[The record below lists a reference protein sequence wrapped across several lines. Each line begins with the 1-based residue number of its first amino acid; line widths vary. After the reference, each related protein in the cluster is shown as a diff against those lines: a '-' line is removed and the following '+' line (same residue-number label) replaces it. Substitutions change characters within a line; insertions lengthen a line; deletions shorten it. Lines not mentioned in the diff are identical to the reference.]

1 MTGLKTHL
9 GEVLT
14 AAVKGRGF
22 AGASVIR
29 WPGAEPCSVWVPES
43 PYEPAFLVY
52 SITKTFTATLILQL
66 CDEGTLDLD
75 TPVARWFP
83 RLPDAERISIRRLL
97 NHTAGLPDYG
107 PIRAYHEAVRS
118 SPTEPWSFDRF
129 AAETFEKGLLFRP
142 GQGWAYSN
150 PAYMLAKRIAE
161 EVTGLSYR
169 DLVSERLA
177 RFLDG
182 LFRSDLLPRRMLDQM
197 LELTPVSTASEPDVS
212 AQDFPLRPGIPSYGL
227 GLMGDPASP
236 WGLLVGHNGGGPC
249 YSASAFHAFDLHGA
263 SVCAMGAIEE
273 GFTAEG
279 VVASVLD
286 YLLTV
291 PSTSPA

>member
-29 WPGAEPCSVWVPES
+29 WPGAEPCSVWLPES
-43 PYEPAFLVY
+43 SYEPAFLAY

-142 GQGWAYSN
+142 RLGWAYSK

-177 RFLDG
+177 RPLGLKRTFVPESLGDLAPLARGATVLSSGVGVARSGGIYAVRDRALHGRTVSWRSPAAPDARPDAGAYTTLDG
-182 LFRSDLLPRRMLDQM
+182 IR
-197 LELTPVSTASEPDVS
+197 TGCVCTG
-212 AQDFPLRPGIPSYGL
+212 FP
-227 GLMGDPASP
+227 PASRDP
-236 WGLLVGHNGGGPC
+236 ELWTW
-249 YSASAFHAFDLHGA
+249 AHG
-263 SVCAMGAIEE
+263 
-273 GFTAEG
+273 
-279 VVASVLD
+279 
-286 YLLTV
+286 
-291 PSTSPA
+291 

>member
-43 PYEPAFLVY
+43 PYEPAFLVF

-142 GQGWAYSN
+142 GLGWAYSN

-286 YLLTV
+286 CLLTV

>member
-14 AAVKGRGF
+14 AAAKGRGF

-29 WPGAEPCSVWVPES
+29 WPGAEPCSVWLPES
-43 PYEPAFLVY
+43 SYEPAFLAY

-142 GQGWAYSN
+142 RLGWAYSK

>member
-14 AAVKGRGF
+14 AAAKGRGF

-29 WPGAEPCSVWVPES
+29 WPGAEPCSVWLPES
-43 PYEPAFLVY
+43 SYEPAFLAY

-142 GQGWAYSN
+142 RLGWAYSK

-177 RFLDG
+177 R
-182 LFRSDLLPRRMLDQM
+182 P
-197 LELTPVSTASEPDVS
+197 
-212 AQDFPLRPGIPSYGL
+212 L
-227 GLMGDPASP
+227 GLKRTFVPESLGDLAPLARGATVLSS
-236 WGLLVGHNGGGPC
+236 GVGVARSGGIYAVRDRALPGR
-249 YSASAFHAFDLHGA
+249 
-263 SVCAMGAIEE
+263 
-273 GFTAEG
+273 
-279 VVASVLD
+279 
-286 YLLTV
+286 TV
-291 PSTSPA
+291 S